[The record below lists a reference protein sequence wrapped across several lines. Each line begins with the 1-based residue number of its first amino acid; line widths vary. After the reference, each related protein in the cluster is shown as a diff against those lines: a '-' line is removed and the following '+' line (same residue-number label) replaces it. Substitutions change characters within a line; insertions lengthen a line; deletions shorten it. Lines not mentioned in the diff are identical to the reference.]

1 MKKRIGGFY
10 THNAFCSTEFP
21 NHSELCLNH
30 RFSLTILSHAVKE
43 VLDTAVSVVAAAV
56 TAITRNGLCTGLG
69 LTAVALACCI
79 GLLRSVIQCNFYG
92 LLLISLVV
100 GISLKC
106 NLNGFSGFII
116 L

>member
-30 RFSLTILSHAVKE
+30 RLSLTILSHAVKE
-43 VLDTAVSVVAAAV
+43 VLDTAVSVAAAV

-79 GLLRSVIQCNFYG
+79 GLFRSVIQCNFYG

>member
-43 VLDTAVSVVAAAV
+43 VLDTAVSVAAAV

-69 LTAVALACCI
+69 LTDRKSTRLN
-79 GLLRSVIQCNFYG
+79 SSHEW
-92 LLLISLVV
+92 ISRMP
-100 GISLKC
+100 S
-106 NLNGFSGFII
+106 SA
-116 L
+116 